1 MSKNTNNKN
10 QSGIFLYDFPTN
22 VGNDLLDNQKRLIR
36 SSSSNTRNP
45 NTTSSK
51 QHNSL
56 KTTFSSSTKQI
67 SSKRNTRIYNNN
79 TGQILKNYVG

>member
-36 SSSSNTRNP
+36 SSSSK
-45 NTTSSK
+45 TTSSK
-51 QHNSL
+51 QQQNSSL
-56 KTTFSSSTKQI
+56 KTTSLYTT
-67 SSKRNTRIYNNN
+67 SSKTNTGVYNNK
-79 TGQILKNYVG
+79 GQKLKNYGGGK